1 MTVRALIREG
11 ETLLAQKQVLSP
23 KLDSEYLLAEALH
36 VPRLNLLLSP
46 MDEVSEEAEKH
57 YRSLLARR
65 ANHEPLQYL
74 LGTEDFYGLTFRV
87 TPHVLIPRADTEALC
102 EKALEVLP
110 ENGRV
115 LDLCTGSGVLA
126 TAIAHNR
133 KDARVFASDLSTDAL
148 LIARENAAR
157 NHADVTFFQGDLFE
171 PLTGLIFDLIVSNP
185 PYISGED
192 MHTLQPEV
200 KQEPQMALYGGEDGL
215 DFYRRI
221 VEKAPQYLSENGWLC
236 FEIGDTQ
243 AKDVISLMQQD
254 FEEIACFQ
262 DLSGLDRVVRGRRKK
277 A

>member
-115 LDLCTGSGVLA
+115 LDLCTGSGALA

-157 NHADVTFFQGDLFE
+157 NHADVTFYQGDLFE

-192 MHTLQPEV
+192 MQ
-200 KQEPQMALYGGEDGL
+200 DGL

>member
-1 MTVRALIREG
+1 
-11 ETLLAQKQVLSP
+11 
-23 KLDSEYLLAEALH
+23 
-36 VPRLNLLLSP
+36 
-46 MDEVSEEAEKH
+46 
-57 YRSLLARR
+57 
-65 ANHEPLQYL
+65 
-74 LGTEDFYGLTFRV
+74 
-87 TPHVLIPRADTEALC
+87 
-102 EKALEVLP
+102 
-110 ENGRV
+110 
-115 LDLCTGSGVLA
+115 
-126 TAIAHNR
+126 
-133 KDARVFASDLSTDAL
+133 
-148 LIARENAAR
+148 
-157 NHADVTFFQGDLFE
+157 
-171 PLTGLIFDLIVSNP
+171 
-185 PYISGED
+185 